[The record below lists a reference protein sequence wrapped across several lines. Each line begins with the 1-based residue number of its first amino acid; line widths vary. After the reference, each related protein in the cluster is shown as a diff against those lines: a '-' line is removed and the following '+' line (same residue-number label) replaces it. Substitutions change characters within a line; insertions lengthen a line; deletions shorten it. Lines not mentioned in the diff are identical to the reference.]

1 MRWFW
6 IDRFTEFVSG
16 QTAVAVKNVSLSEEV
31 VDDYA
36 PGRTFCP
43 ASLIIEGLAQTGG
56 LLVGQMSDFK
66 DRIVLAKITFSKFY
80 CEAYPGD
87 TLTYRVTIQNQDG
100 MGAMV
105 TGTSHIGDKLH
116 GEIELMFASLDDERF
131 ENVELFEPAQF
142 CRMIRLLRLF
152 VVGVNPDGTPI
163 QIPAHMVDAEVA
175 YLRMGVSFQ

>member
-16 QTAVAVKNVSLSEEV
+16 QSAVAVKSVSLSEES
-31 VDDYA
+31 VDEYA

-43 ASLIIEGLAQTGG
+43 PSLIVEGLAQTGG
-56 LLVGQMSDFK
+56 LLVGQMSDFI
-66 DRIVLAKITFSKFY
+66 DRIVLAKITYSKFY

-87 TLTYRVTIQNQDG
+87 TLTYRVAIQNQEG
-100 MGAMV
+100 IGAMV
-105 TGTSHIGDKLH
+105 KGTSHIGDKLQ

-131 ENVELFEPAQF
+131 ESVELFEPAAF

-152 VVGVNPDGTPI
+152 EVAVNPDGKPV
-163 QIPAHMVDAEVA
+163 QVPKHMVEAEKA
-175 YLRMGVSFQ
+175 YLKIGV